1 MFAVAYVSTAVS
13 RPSAFDLENLLV
25 DARTFNARVHVTG
38 ALLLH
43 DVTFFQYFE
52 GSGDAVREVYERIKN
67 SRLHRDIVEL
77 LYEEVPARCFD
88 GWQMGFADAP
98 QGTLLELAH
107 ARWGHAWKLQN
118 RRALSPTVLGCC
130 SISGGDRAGKSTL
143 EPCWRVS
150 AAETSVSELNEQRVR
165 RRDDRVRPGERQTV
179 LHHRENCA
187 ASSKSG

>member
-1 MFAVAYVSTAVS
+1 MFAVAYVSTAFR
-13 RPSAFDLENLLV
+13 RPSTFDLEHLMV

-52 GSGDAVREVYERIKN
+52 GPGDAVREVYERIKI

-88 GWQMGFADAP
+88 GWQMGFTDAP

-107 ARWGHAWKLQN
+107 ARWGA
-118 RRALSPTVLGCC
+118 C
-130 SISGGDRAGKSTL
+130 L
-143 EPCWRVS
+143 E
-150 AAETSVSELNEQRVR
+150 AAESAGSQSDGLGPLLDFWR
-165 RRDDRVRPGERQTV
+165 RSR
-179 LHHRENCA
+179 REVDA
-187 ASSKSG
+187 